1 MENNALKIRVVA
13 DTEED
18 IFIDLV
24 ATRSSNLLSI
34 HNLLVKTFELDSNE
48 IASFYLSNNNWDK
61 GDEIT
66 LFNMSLEEEKDN
78 DGSIQKSMENTSL
91 ENLFSDGISKL
102 LYLHD
107 FLNMNIFYV
116 ELLNEETLN
125 SNESLQVTHQLGKY
139 AAKKFDDDSNFE
151 EIDPVKDILDEY
163 DEDNF
168 GDFEELD
175 EDLY

>member
-1 MENNALKIRVVA
+1 MKNNGLKIRVVA

-18 IFIDLV
+18 IFIDLT
-24 ATRSSNLLSI
+24 ANKNNNLLSI
-34 HNLLVKTFELDSNE
+34 HNLLVKTFELDSSE
-48 IASFYLSNNNWDK
+48 IASFYLSNDNWDK

-66 LFNMSLEEEKDN
+66 LFNMTTEEDEN
-78 DGSIQKSMENTSL
+78 MQMSMENISL
-91 ENLFSDGISKL
+91 ESLIYKKISKL

-116 ELLNEETLN
+116 ELLNEVQID
-125 SNESLQVTHQLGKY
+125 SNEELQITHQLGKY
-139 AAKKFDDDSNFE
+139 TPKKFTDESDFE
-151 EIDPVKDILDEY
+151 ERDPVKDILDEY

>member
-18 IFIDLV
+18 IFIDLI
-24 ATRSSNLLSI
+24 ASKSSNLLSI
-34 HNLLVKTFELDSNE
+34 HNLLVKTLELDSNE

-66 LFNMSLEEEKDN
+66 LFNMSLEDDD

-91 ENLFSDGISKL
+91 ENLFSNGISKL

-125 SNESLQVTHQLGKY
+125 SNESLYVTHQLGKY
-139 AAKKFDDDSNFE
+139 SPKKFDDDSNFE

>member
-1 MENNALKIRVVA
+1 MKNNGLKIRVVA

-18 IFIDLV
+18 IFIDLT
-24 ATRSSNLLSI
+24 ANKNNNLLSI
-34 HNLLVKTFELDSNE
+34 HDLLVKTFELDTNE
-48 IASFYLSNNNWDK
+48 IASFYLSNDNWDK

-66 LFNMSLEEEKDN
+66 LLNMSIEEDEN
-78 DGSIQKSMENTSL
+78 LQMSMENTSL
-91 ENLFSDGISKL
+91 KSLIYKKISKL

-116 ELLNEETLN
+116 ELLNEVQID
-125 SNESLQVTHQLGKY
+125 SNEELQITHQLGKY
-139 AAKKFDDDSNFE
+139 TPKKFTDESDFE
-151 EIDPVKDILDEY
+151 ETDPIKDILDEY
-163 DEDNF
+163 NEENF

>member
-18 IFIDLV
+18 IFIDLI
-24 ATRSSNLLSI
+24 ASKSSNLLSI

-66 LFNMSLEEEKDN
+66 LFNMSLEDDD

-91 ENLFSDGISKL
+91 ENLFSD
-102 LYLHD
+102 
-107 FLNMNIFYV
+107 
-116 ELLNEETLN
+116 
-125 SNESLQVTHQLGKY
+125 
-139 AAKKFDDDSNFE
+139 
-151 EIDPVKDILDEY
+151 
-163 DEDNF
+163 
-168 GDFEELD
+168 
-175 EDLY
+175 

>member
-18 IFIDLV
+18 IFIDLI
-24 ATRSSNLLSI
+24 ASKSSNLLSI

-66 LFNMSLEEEKDN
+66 LFNMSLEDDD

-139 AAKKFDDDSNFE
+139 APKKFDDDSNFE